1 LFTNFGSVDVVRYG
15 YENDARVDFLCPHPR
30 YVVVTDL
37 TDFESR
43 LLKWISASDFI
54 EVAWST
60 KRAAEAFKVEEK
72 DVYEALAALTR
83 KARDHIQIFYDG
95 GAIRIVANY

>member
-1 LFTNFGSVDVVRYG
+1 MSLS
-15 YENDARVDFLCPHPR
+15 E
-30 YVVVTDL
+30 L

-60 KRAAEAFKVEEK
+60 KRASEAFKVSEK
-72 DVYEALAALTR
+72 EVYDALAALTE
-83 KARDHIQIFYDG
+83 KAKDHIQIFYDG
-95 GAIRIVANY
+95 GEIRIVADY

>member
-1 LFTNFGSVDVVRYG
+1 MAV
-15 YENDARVDFLCPHPR
+15 A
-30 YVVVTDL
+30 DL

-43 LLKWISASDFI
+43 LLKWISASDFV

-60 KRAAEAFKVEEK
+60 KRAAEAFKVKEEE
-72 DVYEALAALTR
+72 VYEALAALSF

-95 GAIRIVANY
+95 GKIRIVADY

>member
-1 LFTNFGSVDVVRYG
+1 M
-15 YENDARVDFLCPHPR
+15 AIA
-30 YVVVTDL
+30 DL
-37 TDFESR
+37 TDFELR

-72 DVYEALAALTR
+72 EVYEALASLTF
-83 KARDHIQIFYDG
+83 KARDNIQIFYDDG
-95 GAIRIVANY
+95 SIRIIGDDNI

>member
-1 LFTNFGSVDVVRYG
+1 MLTRCTMAVV
-15 YENDARVDFLCPHPR
+15 
-30 YVVVTDL
+30 DL

-43 LLKWISASDFI
+43 LLKWISASDFV

-72 DVYEALAALTR
+72 VVYEALAALTF

-95 GAIRIVANY
+95 GAIRIVADY

>member
-1 LFTNFGSVDVVRYG
+1 MAVV
-15 YENDARVDFLCPHPR
+15 
-30 YVVVTDL
+30 DL

-43 LLKWISASDFI
+43 LLKWISASDFV

-72 DVYEALAALTR
+72 DLDAVTGLCAPPPRVTSS
-83 KARDHIQIFYDG
+83 RDHL
-95 GAIRIVANY
+95 V

>member
-1 LFTNFGSVDVVRYG
+1 MSLS
-15 YENDARVDFLCPHPR
+15 E
-30 YVVVTDL
+30 L

-60 KRAAEAFKVEEK
+60 KRASEAFKVSEK
-72 DVYEALAALTR
+72 EVYDALAAITA
-83 KARDHIQIFYDG
+83 KAKDHIQIFYDG
-95 GAIRIVANY
+95 GEIRIVADY